1 MGTHWIISAVF
12 LNGKANERVDMPSCQ
27 AHNLSSPEDRLRTAM
42 FSIIEW
48 DDSPETDLVLIRA
61 VDEGRREAA
70 RPGRLDAP
78 ASGETLVCFKSDA
91 PSAENSAVLQT
102 LSAHGKLLDGA
113 LLARVTLPKE
123 ASHDLPALAAHYGLK
138 ERGPGAPAR
147 ALVAAELFDRLVA
160 ELKKKPLAALDEMR
174 HLLAPTQHALRPLIE
189 GAAKLALKGGFGA
202 RAKTLRDLLP
212 AESGSRWITRE
223 PPKEPPSLLDV
234 ERVCGVFSR
243 QGALAQGFAAYEHRP
258 EQLRMVREVCDAF
271 NEGLVVM
278 VEAGTGTGKSLA
290 YLVPAILWAGENRDP
305 VVISTNTK
313 NLQSQLFEKDLP
325 FLEKA
330 LGGNFRCA
338 LIKGRPNYLCVRKL
352 FMLLG
357 AADRE
362 LSDAERVEILPV
374 ISWLAETESGD
385 VAELSGLKGGM
396 ESELWARMATQR
408 DECLGPRCRFARNC
422 FVRRARARALQ
433 SDVVVANHSTVFWEA
448 GIAGV
453 ALPPF
458 RCIVFDEAHNLE
470 DVATEAA
477 TIRVAP
483 WQLSRVLNRLFR
495 PQRDGAGRGL
505 FASLLHQLSL
515 AAKEFPAGQADRLA
529 EAIRLSIEAFPEARR
544 AAESLFGGLAL
555 LLDASGQQF
564 ERLRYDADRR
574 PDDWPQLARS
584 AQAFVEVV
592 EPLAKALEELAKP
605 CAEIADLKADR
616 EPFATL
622 REVAVEVAAQAS
634 LLREMLEHLDKVLK
648 ASDEEAVYWIE
659 REPGGAGASFNAA
672 PLDIAA
678 LMERTIFSRVRT
690 AVFTSAT
697 LTVAGNF
704 DFMRD
709 RLGMRGAVST
719 RLRVADLGTS
729 FDFERQALLAVPSFL
744 PEPRTEEPNFVR
756 PFSALAVDILT
767 ATRGRG
773 LVLFTSH
780 AMLREAYPAMKS
792 ALARSGIRVMAQG
805 VDGERSRLITRLSRE
820 SSSVLLGTQSFWE
833 GVDVPGEALSC
844 LIVAKLPFRVHTNP
858 LVAAR
863 CEALARKGRSDFTD
877 YMVPDA
883 VIRLK
888 QGFGRLIRTRA
899 DRGVV
904 IVCDPRLV
912 TRGYGKTFRDSLPAR
927 TRVFKDQV
935 QLVGAVREF
944 LKTG

>member
-1 MGTHWIISAVF
+1 
-12 LNGKANERVDMPSCQ
+12 
-27 AHNLSSPEDRLRTAM
+27 M

>member
-1 MGTHWIISAVF
+1 
-12 LNGKANERVDMPSCQ
+12 
-27 AHNLSSPEDRLRTAM
+27 
-42 FSIIEW
+42 
-48 DDSPETDLVLIRA
+48 
-61 VDEGRREAA
+61 
-70 RPGRLDAP
+70 
-78 ASGETLVCFKSDA
+78 
-91 PSAENSAVLQT
+91 
-102 LSAHGKLLDGA
+102 
-113 LLARVTLPKE
+113 
-123 ASHDLPALAAHYGLK
+123 
-138 ERGPGAPAR
+138 
-147 ALVAAELFDRLVA
+147 
-160 ELKKKPLAALDEMR
+160 
-174 HLLAPTQHALRPLIE
+174 
-189 GAAKLALKGGFGA
+189 
-202 RAKTLRDLLP
+202 
-212 AESGSRWITRE
+212 
-223 PPKEPPSLLDV
+223 
-234 ERVCGVFSR
+234 
-243 QGALAQGFAAYEHRP
+243 
-258 EQLRMVREVCDAF
+258 
-271 NEGLVVM
+271 
-278 VEAGTGTGKSLA
+278 
-290 YLVPAILWAGENRDP
+290 
-305 VVISTNTK
+305 
-313 NLQSQLFEKDLP
+313 
-325 FLEKA
+325 
-330 LGGNFRCA
+330 
-338 LIKGRPNYLCVRKL
+338 
-352 FMLLG
+352 MLLG
-357 AADRE
+357 AAERE
-362 LSDAERVEILPV
+362 LSDGERVEILPA
-374 ISWLAETESGD
+374 ISWLAETETGD

-448 GIAGV
+448 GDASV

-470 DVATEAA
+470 NIATDAA

-495 PQRDGAGRGL
+495 AQRDGAGRGL
-505 FASLLHQLSL
+505 FANLQHQLSL
-515 AAKEFPAGQADRLA
+515 AAAELPAGQADRLA
-529 EAIRLSIEAFPEARR
+529 EVVRLSIEAFPEARS

-555 LLDASGQQF
+555 LLDESGQRV

-584 AQAFVEVV
+584 AQAFADVV
-592 EPLAKALEELAKP
+592 EPLAKALEGLAKP
-605 CAEIADLKADR
+605 CAEAADAKADR

-622 REVAVEVAAQAS
+622 REVAVEIAAQAS

-648 ASDEEAVYWIE
+648 ANDEDAVYWIE
-659 REPGGAGASFNAA
+659 REPGRAGASFNAA

-678 LMERTIFSRVRT
+678 LMEATIFSRVRT
-690 AVFTSAT
+690 AVLTSAT

-744 PEPRTEEPNFVR
+744 PEPRTDGPDFVR
-756 PFSALAVDILT
+756 PFSALAADILT

-780 AMLREAYPAMKS
+780 AMLREAYPAIKS

-805 VDGERSRLITRLSRE
+805 VDGERSRLITRFSRE
-820 SSSVLLGTQSFWE
+820 TSSVLLGTQSFWE

-844 LIVAKLPFRVHTNP
+844 LIVAKLPFRVHTDP
-858 LVAAR
+858 LVSAR
-863 CEALARKGRSDFTD
+863 CEALKRKGRNDFND

-888 QGFGRLIRTRA
+888 QGFGRLIRTRT

-912 TRGYGKTFRDSLPAR
+912 TKGYGKTFRDSLPAR
-927 TRVFKDQV
+927 TRVFKDQA

-944 LKTG
+944 LEVR

>member
-1 MGTHWIISAVF
+1 
-12 LNGKANERVDMPSCQ
+12 
-27 AHNLSSPEDRLRTAM
+27 M

-48 DDSPETDLVLIRA
+48 DRSPETDPVLVRA
-61 VDEGRREAA
+61 ADEGRREVA
-70 RPGRLDAP
+70 RPARLDAP
-78 ASGETLVCFKSDA
+78 APGETLVCFKSDD
-91 PSAENSAVLQT
+91 PSAEESATLQT
-102 LSAHGKLLDGA
+102 LFALGKLLDGA
-113 LLARVTLPKE
+113 LLARVVLPKE
-123 ASHDLPALAAHYGLK
+123 PAHDLPALAAHYGLK
-138 ERGPGAPAR
+138 DGGPGAPGR
-147 ALVAAELFDRLVA
+147 ALAAAELFARLVA
-160 ELKKKPLAALDEMR
+160 DLKKKPLAALDEMR
-174 HLLAPTQHALRPLIE
+174 RLLAPTQHPLRPLIE
-189 GAAKLALKGGFGA
+189 EAAKLALKGGFGA

-212 AESGSRWITRE
+212 TESGPRWATRE
-223 PPKEPPSLLDV
+223 PPVEPPSLLDV
-234 ERVCGVFSR
+234 ERVCGVFSP

-258 EQLRMVREVCDAF
+258 EQLRMVREVCEAF
-271 NEGLVVM
+271 NEGLIVM

-290 YLVPAILWAGENRDP
+290 YLAPAILWAAQNRDP

-330 LGGNFRCA
+330 LGGNIRYA
-338 LIKGRPNYLCVRKL
+338 LIKGRANYLCVRKL
-352 FMLLG
+352 LMLLS
-357 AADRE
+357 AAERE
-362 LSDAERVEILPV
+362 LSDGERVEILPA
-374 ISWLAETESGD
+374 ISWLAETETGD

-448 GIAGV
+448 GDASV

-470 DVATEAA
+470 NVATDAA

-495 PQRDGAGRGL
+495 AQRDGAGRGL
-505 FASLLHQLSL
+505 FASLQHQLSL
-515 AAKEFPAGQADRLA
+515 AAAELPAGQADRLA
-529 EAIRLSIEAFPEARR
+529 EVIRLSIEAFPEARA

-555 LLDASGQQF
+555 LLDESGQRV

-584 AQAFVEVV
+584 AEAFAEVV
-592 EPLAKALEELAKP
+592 EPLAKALEGLAKP
-605 CAEIADLKADR
+605 CAEVADPKADR

-622 REVAVEVAAQAS
+622 REVAVEIAAQAS

-648 ASDEEAVYWIE
+648 ASDEDAVYWIE
-659 REPGGAGASFNAA
+659 REPGRAGASFNAA

-678 LMERTIFSRVRT
+678 LMEATIFSRVRT

-744 PEPRTEEPNFVR
+744 PEPRTDGPDFVR
-756 PFSALAVDILT
+756 PFSALAADILT

-780 AMLREAYPAMKS
+780 AMLREAYPAIKS

-805 VDGERSRLITRLSRE
+805 VDGERSRLITRFSRE
-820 SSSVLLGTQSFWE
+820 TSSVLLGTQSFWE

-844 LIVAKLPFRVHTNP
+844 LIVAKLPFRVHTDP
-858 LVAAR
+858 LVSAR
-863 CEALARKGRSDFTD
+863 CEALKRKGRNDFND

-912 TRGYGKTFRDSLPAR
+912 TKGYGKTFRDSLPAR
-927 TRVFKDQV
+927 TRVFKDEA

-944 LKTG
+944 LKVR

>member
-1 MGTHWIISAVF
+1 
-12 LNGKANERVDMPSCQ
+12 
-27 AHNLSSPEDRLRTAM
+27 M

-48 DDSPETDLVLIRA
+48 DHSPETDPVLVRA
-61 VDEGRREAA
+61 VDEGRREVA
-70 RPGRLDAP
+70 RPARLEAP
-78 ASGETLVCFKSDA
+78 AAGETLVCFKSDA
-91 PSAENSAVLQT
+91 PSAEESATLQT
-102 LSAHGKLLDGA
+102 LFALGKLLDGA
-113 LLARVTLPKE
+113 LLARVVLPKLE
-123 ASHDLPALAAHYGLK
+123 SHDLPLLAAHYGLK
-138 ERGPGAPAR
+138 AGGPVAPAR
-147 ALVAAELFDRLVA
+147 ALAEAELFARLVA
-160 ELKKKPLAALDEMR
+160 DLKKKPLAVLDEMR
-174 HLLAPTQHALRPLIE
+174 RLLAPTQHPLRSLIE
-189 GAAKLALKGGFGA
+189 EAAKLALKSGFGA

-212 AESGSRWITRE
+212 SESGPRWTARE

-234 ERVCGVFSR
+234 EQVCGAFSP

-258 EQLRMVREVCDAF
+258 EQLRMVREVCEAF

-290 YLVPAILWAGENRDP
+290 YLAPAILWAAQNRDP

-325 FLEKA
+325 FLQKA
-330 LGGNFRCA
+330 LGGNVRYA
-338 LIKGRPNYLCVRKL
+338 LIKGRANYLCVRKL
-352 FMLLG
+352 LALLG
-357 AADRE
+357 AAERE

-374 ISWLAETESGD
+374 ISWLAATETGD

-396 ESELWARMATQR
+396 ESDLWARMATQR

-433 SDVVVANHSTVFWEA
+433 SDVVVANHSTVFWESGDA
-448 GIAGV
+448 SV

-470 DVATEAA
+470 NVATDAA

-483 WQLSRVLNRLFR
+483 WQLARVLNRLFR
-495 PQRDGAGRGL
+495 AQRDGAGRGL
-505 FASLLHQLSL
+505 FANLQHQLSL
-515 AAKEFPAGQADRLA
+515 ASAELTAGLADRLG
-529 EAIRLSIEAFPEARR
+529 EVIRLSIEAFPEARR
-544 AAESLFGGLAL
+544 AAESLFGGLAMF
-555 LLDASGQQF
+555 LDASGQRV
-564 ERLRYDADRR
+564 ERLRYDAERR
-574 PDDWPQLARS
+574 PDDWPQVARS
-584 AQAFVEVV
+584 GQAFADVV
-592 EPLAKALEELAKP
+592 EPLAKALEGLAKS
-605 CAEIADLKADR
+605 CAEAADPKADR

-622 REVAVEVAAQAS
+622 REIAVEIAAQAS
-634 LLREMLEHLDKVLK
+634 LLREMLEQLDKVLK
-648 ASDEEAVYWIE
+648 ASDEDAVYWIE
-659 REPGGAGASFNAA
+659 GEQGRAGASFNAA

-678 LMERTIFSRVRT
+678 LMEATIFSRVRT

-744 PEPRTEEPNFVR
+744 PEPRTDGPDFVQ
-756 PFSALAVDILT
+756 PFSALAADILT

-780 AMLREAYPAMKS
+780 AMLRKAYPAIKS

-805 VDGERSRLITRLSRE
+805 VDGERARLITRFSRE
-820 SSSVLLGTQSFWE
+820 TSSVLLGTQSFWE

-844 LIVAKLPFRVHTNP
+844 LIVAKLPFRVHTDP
-858 LVAAR
+858 LVSAR
-863 CEALARKGRSDFTD
+863 CEALKRKGRNDFTD

-904 IVCDPRLV
+904 IVCDPRVV
-912 TRGYGKTFRDSLPAR
+912 TKAYGKTFRDSLPAR
-927 TRVFKDQV
+927 TRVFKDQA

-944 LKTG
+944 LKIG